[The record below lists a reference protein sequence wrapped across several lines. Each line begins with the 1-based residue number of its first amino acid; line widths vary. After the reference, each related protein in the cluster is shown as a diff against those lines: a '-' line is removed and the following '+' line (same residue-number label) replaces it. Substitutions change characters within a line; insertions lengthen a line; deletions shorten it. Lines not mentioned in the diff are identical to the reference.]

1 MRTLVVELLEERIEA
16 RLLLKGVL
24 ASRVGGFFLER
35 EMHALVTPVF
45 LWPAKLDALEGDPE
59 S

>member
-1 MRTLVVELLEERIEA
+1 MVELLEERIEA